1 MPSFDAALR
10 ECLADGVVSCGT
22 ALRRT
27 MPGQGRT
34 GSPSTADG
42 PQAVWWFSTGTTAYS
57 NVHLCVSLRNAQ
69 PGDQL
74 AVELWAQECATGGGI
89 RLANLTVDAIDE
101 NPTLQRH
108 LVVVGGCLSTGWGIR
123 AQQLV
128 GDPRELCFSVLLS
141 NCCQGSGVIW
151 LGEGVTNTP

>member
-1 MPSFDAALR
+1 MPNFDAALR
-10 ECLADGVVSCGT
+10 ECLADGVVLCGT
-22 ALRRT
+22 ATRRT

-34 GSPSTADG
+34 GAPSSADD
-42 PQAVWWFSTGTTAYS
+42 PQAVWWFTTDRTAYS
-57 NVHLCVSLRNAQ
+57 NVHLSLSMRNAR

-74 AVELWAQECATGGGI
+74 AVELWAQECPTGGGI
-89 RLANLTVDAIDE
+89 RLANLTVDALDD

-123 AQQLV
+123 AKQLV
-128 GDPRELCFSVLLS
+128 GDPRELCFSVVLS
-141 NCCQGSGVIW
+141 NCSQGSGVIW